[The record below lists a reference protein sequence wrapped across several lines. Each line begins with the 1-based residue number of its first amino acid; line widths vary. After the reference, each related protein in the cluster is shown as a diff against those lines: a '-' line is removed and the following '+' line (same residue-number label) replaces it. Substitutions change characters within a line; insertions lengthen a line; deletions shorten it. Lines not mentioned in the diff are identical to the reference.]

1 MILKVTWDEPA
12 DSRHSPEWKGNCCFA
27 SPVWASQIIV
37 VCGRRIILMLVL
49 MLVSLCG
56 NWKKKQKKQQQMAR
70 PTKKRYNRIQKWCPH
85 LKKKKRCSHPFHR
98 TNCMGID
105 GGNSLHHTHL
115 WPFSTRKTSALG
127 ELIWMLKVTLYLS
140 LYFKSLDGT
149 VTVSINCCHLWQE
162 ESYLPLSCQRSTFSV
177 GVSRPWHAGIDGGQ
191 DTISAQTCLWSQCM
205 PSLCWAFLLS

>member
-1 MILKVTWDEPA
+1 MGRAGWLPSLTWVERKLLLRLSCVGVPNNCGLWEKDNFNVSANASVPVGTLK
-12 DSRHSPEWKGNCCFA
+12 KN
-27 SPVWASQIIV
+27 
-37 VCGRRIILMLVL
+37 
-49 MLVSLCG
+49 
-56 NWKKKQKKQQQMAR
+56 KKKTTTNGQAYKKTLQQN
-70 PTKKRYNRIQKWCPH
+70 TKMVSSF
-85 LKKKKRCSHPFHR
+85 KKKKSCSHPFHR